1 MYFHG
6 DYCKKLFLPRRAQR
20 TRRKFKDV
28 LKMLNF
34 RADYLETKIHG
45 FDLSWRPSR
54 ALRCNELF
62 AVESFIVQPKK
73 QQSSVEHW

>member
-1 MYFHG
+1 
-6 DYCKKLFLPRRAQR
+6 
-20 TRRKFKDV
+20 
-28 LKMLNF
+28 MLNF